1 MENKMFLFSICVDDI
16 PETHIKT
23 GKNGKVYL
31 NNLVLAMKK
40 EVDQYGQ
47 DVTIFPS
54 QTKEQRDAK
63 EKKIY
68 IGNGRTIK

>member
-68 IGNGRTIK
+68 IGNGKTIK